1 MLCQGLLSRDSN
13 TLHFFLIR
21 KDSGFSFADH
31 TQRYQDPWPI
41 LCIKSSC
48 LIVLRREE
56 STQHVEKEFVRW
68 TEQPAQATGPK
79 HCCTDLVPAP
89 GPCGPPE
96 SLENPTIVC
105 LKHTCMLKE
114 KNMTC
119 PAEKE
124 LLPSINK
131 GPRISQQV
139 DFQRTQLFVP
149 PTEVETGLK
158 KITNIRNNSLR
169 LHVLNFPIHFH
180 DSPTFSLRKRS
191 QERDKSILSLVAPNF
206 TPLCFDVVFH
216 DCSSQ
221 F

>member
-1 MLCQGLLSRDSN
+1 
-13 TLHFFLIR
+13 
-21 KDSGFSFADH
+21 
-31 TQRYQDPWPI
+31 
-41 LCIKSSC
+41 
-48 LIVLRREE
+48 
-56 STQHVEKEFVRW
+56 
-68 TEQPAQATGPK
+68 
-79 HCCTDLVPAP
+79 
-89 GPCGPPE
+89 
-96 SLENPTIVC
+96 
-105 LKHTCMLKE
+105 
-114 KNMTC
+114 MTC

-221 F
+221 FQTGQPHTPKEYLPCFSMMNTFFSFHGCFIWQLTEVMIQVKPSIP